1 MPDREGFK
9 VDGIVE
15 LIYSLFGRF
24 GYGALFFGVMLD
36 NLGIPIPAELVLMF
50 AGSLVA
56 QGSFA
61 IVPAIVIAASG
72 AFLSDSAWFF
82 AGRLGSRRLIQLYCR
97 VSFGSTACLAR
108 TETKLARFGPRSL
121 LYARFIPGFR
131 TFASP
136 MAGISGMPYR
146 WFALYA
152 GIGALLWSS
161 LGVCTGY
168 VFAREFTLLVGR
180 FRDVQF
186 ALVYVAAAGL
196 LMFVL
201 MKWFIRRLH
210 GRAQVVLA
218 AVDSVPAQGPQAN

>member
-1 MPDREGFK
+1 M
-9 VDGIVE
+9 DGIVE

-36 NLGIPIPAELVLMF
+36 NLGIPIPAELVLIF

-56 QGSFA
+56 QGDFSILLA
-61 IVPAIVIAASG
+61 IIVAACG

-82 AGRLGSRRLIQLYCR
+82 AGRIGARRLIQLYCR
-97 VSFGSTACLAR
+97 ISFGSTACMAR
-108 TETKLARFGPRSL
+108 TQSNLMRFGPRSL

-136 MAGISGMPYR
+136 MAGMSGMRYR

-161 LGVCTGY
+161 LGVWTGY
-168 VFAREFTLLVGR
+168 LFAREFTLIVGG
-180 FRDVQF
+180 FKDVQF
-186 ALVYVAAAGL
+186 AFVYLAAAGL
-196 LMFVL
+196 FMFVL

-210 GRAQVVLA
+210 GRAQIALP
-218 AVDSVPAQGPQAN
+218 AVDSGQVQGRQAN

>member
-1 MPDREGFK
+1 MDA
-9 VDGIVE
+9 IVE
-15 LIYSLFGRF
+15 LIYSLFDRF
-24 GYGALFFGVMLD
+24 SYSALFFGVMLD

-56 QGSFA
+56 KGDFA
-61 IVPAIVIAASG
+61 IVPAIIIAASG

-82 AGRLGSRRLIQLYCR
+82 AGRIGARRLIQLYCR
-97 VSFGSTACLAR
+97 ISFGSTACMAR
-108 TETKLARFGPRSL
+108 TEANLMRFGPRSL

-136 MAGISGMPYR
+136 MAGMSGMPYR

-161 LGVCTGY
+161 LGVWTGY
-168 VFAREFTLLVGR
+168 LFAREFTLIVDR
-180 FRDVQF
+180 FKDVQF
-186 ALVYVAAAGL
+186 ALVYVAGAGL
-196 LMFVL
+196 LMFLL

-210 GRAQVVLA
+210 GRAQIRLA
-218 AVDSVPAQGPQAN
+218 TVDAVPVQGRPAD